1 MTNKTHEE
9 RITEVLQGL
18 DAAAECD
25 CAYFRNH
32 TVMVPS
38 RKEVIT
44 IIKNIQSIM
53 FPDYFK
59 VEGNIH
65 KERADI
71 LDEIFIRMKR
81 QITSAYSFSNTGI
94 SVD

>member
-59 VEGNIH
+59 VEGDRG
-65 KERADI
+65 KSPLERANE
-71 LDEIFIRMKR
+71 L
-81 QITSAYSFSNTGI
+81 FSSLKNLYRLPPK
-94 SVD
+94 VRL